1 MAEGGFNF
9 QEWLE
14 KAKQD
19 PKVAAQPVVVLVA
32 LILLAYKFLYLPQKT
47 LLTKELKKNKG
58 VQDQIRGLESAVANI
73 EEIKME
79 VNDLKKSW
87 SEVETRCYKKEEA
100 PLFLQDL
107 RELGKKADVNFKSI
121 IPLPSIPKN
130 FETLSYELYPV
141 KITFAGN
148 FKQLGLLLRAFEKHV
163 KVIAIDL
170 PNLEPDASGTFKF
183 DLTPTTVLLNPPAQ
197 PTEPP
202 PEGG

>member
-1 MAEGGFNF
+1 MDLGEFNF

-19 PKVAAQPVVVLVA
+19 PKVAAQPVVVIIA
-32 LILLAYKFLYLPQKT
+32 LIILAYKFLYLPQKVV
-47 LLTKELKKNKG
+47 LAKELKKNKG

-73 EEIKME
+73 EEVKME

-107 RELGKKADVNFKSI
+107 RELGKQADVNFKSI
-121 IPLPSIPKN
+121 TPFPAIPKT

-141 KITFAGN
+141 KVMFLGN
-148 FKQLGLLLRAFEKHV
+148 FKQLGLLLRAFEKHP

-170 PNLEPDASGTFKF
+170 PTLEPDASGTFKF
-183 DLTPTTVLLNPPAQ
+183 DLTPTTVLLNQPPQAA
-197 PTEPP
+197 PP
-202 PEGG
+202 PDGG